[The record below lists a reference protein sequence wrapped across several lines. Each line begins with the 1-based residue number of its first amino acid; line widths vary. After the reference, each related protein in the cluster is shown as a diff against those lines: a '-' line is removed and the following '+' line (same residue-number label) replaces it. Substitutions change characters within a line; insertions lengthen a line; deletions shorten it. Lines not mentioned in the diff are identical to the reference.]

1 MDLSA
6 ISRLSRQE
14 LCGWH
19 GWVTS
24 DLSPGPRPGELAAL
38 HERARTL
45 GIVLLVSS
53 SRAGLFGA
61 ETVTQRPQPDLSA
74 STPS

>member
-6 ISRLSRQE
+6 ISRLSALE
-14 LCGWH
+14 LCGWF

-38 HERARTL
+38 HSRARTL
-45 GIVLLVSS
+45 GIVLSVKSS
-53 SRAGLFGA
+53 HDALFGSA
-61 ETVTQRPQPDLSA
+61 TATPQPSPLTNIG
-74 STPS
+74 TPY

>member
-6 ISRLSRQE
+6 ISRLSAPE

-45 GIVLLVSS
+45 GIVLSVKSS
-53 SRAGLFGA
+53 QSALFGA
-61 ETVTQRPQPDLSA
+61 ETAAQTPPHAMSA

>member
-1 MDLSA
+1 MDISA
-6 ISRLSRQE
+6 ISRLSALE

-45 GIVLLVSS
+45 GIVLSVNS
-53 SRAGLFGA
+53 SRAGLFGP
-61 ETVTQRPQPDLSA
+61 ETVTVTPPPGSSA